1 MVNLI
6 PILGVAIYLCLVGA
20 DIRHTKVAI
29 LGAGGAGISAAKR
42 FNAANMKDF
51 VIVDAQSFVGG
62 RVQHTQFGDYQVEIG
77 ANWIYGQGSNP
88 IYTLAT
94 RHGLKTAPND
104 KDDVEFFDDYGQIK
118 DGSGKQVY
126 DSFAE
131 SMIDL
136 VNYAS
141 RFFKRSTR
149 NTRNTAL
156 VLLAKR
162 VDSNQVD
169 VSARTGLSM
178 VRWKPDT
185 SLKAAVEYFGMDW
198 ELAEPSELA
207 SLDYSAGTA
216 ETIVG
221 TYPGEDGFVV
231 DGRGFNHI
239 LKEEAKMFLKPN
251 DPRLMLNTLV
261 TDIIYGEKVIIHT
274 ANKETI
280 IADYCICTF
289 SLGVLQ
295 SDSVNFVPAFPDWK
309 REALLSFHMAT
320 YTKIFLKF
328 DTKFWGDWQF
338 ALYAGNFTQRPG
350 YYTVWQNL
358 NAPGYFAADPQRK
371 NKRAAND
378 NILMVTTTFRES
390 ERIEKL
396 ETSQVEQEIV
406 EVLKKMFPLENISRP
421 TEILI
426 PRWHSNPLFRGS
438 YSNWPLGVSTQ
449 HHNNMR
455 APLGG
460 FNRSNASPRLW
471 FSGEAMSTDFY
482 GYLHGAWLEG
492 RDTAASILK
501 CMRSKCPVYPVTDIV
516 KSCSDSSAKDTS
528 FQMKWRRS

>member
-1 MVNLI
+1 MVNFI
-6 PILGVAIYLCLVGA
+6 PILGAVACLVFSVDA
-20 DIRHTKVAI
+20 RPKVHRTKVAI

-42 FNAANMKDF
+42 FNSANMKDF
-51 VIVDAQSFVGG
+51 IIVDAQSFVGG
-62 RVQHTQFGDYQVEIG
+62 RVQHTGFGDYQVEIG

-88 IYTLAT
+88 IYNLAT
-94 RHGLKTAPND
+94 KHGLKTAPNE
-104 KDDVEFFDDYGQIK
+104 KDDVEFYDDDGQIK
-118 DGSGKQVY
+118 DGYGRQVY
-126 DSFAE
+126 DTFAE
-131 SMIDL
+131 YMVDL

-141 RFFKRSTR
+141 Q
-149 NTRNTAL
+149 
-156 VLLAKR
+156 R
-162 VDSNQVD
+162 VESNQVD

-185 SLKAAVEYFGMDW
+185 SLKAAVEYFSVDW
-198 ELAEPSELA
+198 ELAEPAELA

-216 ETIVG
+216 EMIAG

-231 DGRGFNHI
+231 DERGFNHI
-239 LKEEAKMFLKPN
+239 LKEETRLFLKPN

-261 TDIIYGEKVIIHT
+261 TDITYGAEDVVITT
-274 ANKETI
+274 ADGDTI

-338 ALYAGNFTQRPG
+338 ALYAGDFSQRPG

-358 NAPGYFAADPQRK
+358 NAPGYFATDPQRK
-371 NKRAAND
+371 KNKSAAKD
-378 NILMVTTTFRES
+378 NILMVTTTFKES

-396 ETSQVEQEIV
+396 DPEQVEQEIV
-406 EVLKKMFPLENISRP
+406 EVLKRMFPSANITKP

-426 PRWHSNPLFRGS
+426 PRWHTNPLFRGS

-449 HHNNMR
+449 HHDNMR
-455 APLGG
+455 APLRG
-460 FNRSNASPRLW
+460 FNGSNASPPRLW
-471 FSGEAMSTDFY
+471 FSGEAMSADFY
-482 GYLHGAWLEG
+482 GYLHGAWFEG
-492 RDTAASILK
+492 RDTAGSILR
-501 CMRSKCPVYPVTDIV
+501 CMRSKCPVYPATEIV
-516 KSCSDSSAKDTS
+516 KGCSDKSAKDTS
-528 FQMKWRRS
+528 FQAKWRKA